1 MSKSITIRNC
11 AFNEEAVVIAG
22 YLQANGIPAV
32 VADFNMAH
40 NDWMMNMALGGRV
53 SIPEGYEDEARALL
67 SEAYMQPA
75 ETETENEE
83 AASVTRR
90 DRWKVWPLLVA
101 GGFVL
106 SLPLMV
112 GVWVAER
119 FRRGQKTSA

>member
-11 AFNEEAVVIAG
+11 ASNEEAVVIAG
-22 YLQANGIPAV
+22 YLQANGIPTV

-67 SEAYMQPA
+67 AEADMQPA

-83 AASVTRR
+83 VASVTRR